1 LHNLQK
7 EGSHIPDKSILYA
20 TISQKVKLGQWAR
33 GVAEVLELLSIKC
46 GQRERENK
54 KERERDRERE
64 NSTNIGQLYQ
74 GVEW

>member
-1 LHNLQK
+1 V
-7 EGSHIPDKSILYA
+7 S
-20 TISQKVKLGQWAR
+20 
-33 GVAEVLELLSIKC
+33 EVLELLSIKC